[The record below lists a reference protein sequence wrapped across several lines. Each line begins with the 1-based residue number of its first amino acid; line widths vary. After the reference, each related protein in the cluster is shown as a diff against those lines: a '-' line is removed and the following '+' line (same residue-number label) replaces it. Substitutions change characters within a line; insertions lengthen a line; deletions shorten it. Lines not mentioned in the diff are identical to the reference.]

1 MSQPPLLEPVGYESA
16 AEISPCGRYRYWLRR
31 RWGDGPLLG
40 WVMLNPSTADAVVDD
55 ATIRRCIGFAKREGF
70 GGIIVRNLFALR
82 ASDPRQLMLD
92 EDPIGPRNAYHLSK
106 CVGESMTVAAWGAD
120 RAVKLAGPSLRT
132 VRAAAA
138 ESLVCLGVTKGGAP
152 KHPLRLRGDRPLVP
166 YEIAA

>member
-40 WVMLNPSTADAVVDD
+40 WVMLNPSTADAVDDD
-55 ATIRRCIGFAKREGF
+55 ATIRRCIGFAKRERF
-70 GGIIVRNLFALR
+70 DGIIVRNLFALR
-82 ASDPRQLMLD
+82 ASDPRQLMFD
-92 EDPIGPRNAYHLSK
+92 EDPIGPRNTYHLSK

-120 RAVKLAGPSLRT
+120 RAVKLAVPSLRT
-132 VRAAAA
+132 VRAAA